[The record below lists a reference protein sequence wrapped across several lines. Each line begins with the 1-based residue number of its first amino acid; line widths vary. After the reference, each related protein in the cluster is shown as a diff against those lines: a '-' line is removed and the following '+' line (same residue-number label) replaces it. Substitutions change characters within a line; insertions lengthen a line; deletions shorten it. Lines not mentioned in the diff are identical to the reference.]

1 MRKILVALLI
11 LSLAGCATTSTTQP
25 PQAIPAIPPG
35 CEQSVVYTKM
45 PGFMPNGPMLARVGV
60 STSLAVLAVAEP
72 QAGRAANLIVAT
84 VMPVLYRA
92 TLTNNLAPV
101 MVTVREKFKG
111 SDKYIAIA
119 QPLLVLFDALSQAGM
134 VQGGVTLTDCDKNV
148 LASLFR
154 NIGLDSGTDPVLF
167 Q

>member
-1 MRKILVALLI
+1 MKKFLVALLI

-25 PQAIPAIPPG
+25 PQTIPVG
-35 CEQSVVYTKM
+35 CEASIVYTKM
-45 PGFMPNGPMLARVGV
+45 PGFMPNGPMITRVGV
-60 STSLAVLAVAEP
+60 STALAVLAVAEP
-72 QAGRAANLIVAT
+72 PAGRAAQLIVAT
-84 VMPVLYRA
+84 VTPMLYRA

-101 MVTVREKFKG
+101 MGEVRDKFKG
-111 SDKYIAIA
+111 SEKYVAIA

-148 LASLFR
+148 LASLWK
-154 NIGLDSGTDPVLF
+154 NIGLDSGTDPGMF

>member
-1 MRKILVALLI
+1 MKKLLVALLI

-25 PQAIPAIPPG
+25 PQAIPAG
-35 CEQSVVYTKM
+35 CESSLVYNKM
-45 PGFMPNGPMLARVGV
+45 PGFMPNGPMITRVGV
-60 STSLAVLAVAEP
+60 STALAVLNVAEP
-72 QAGRAANLIVAT
+72 PAGRAANLIVAT
-84 VMPVLYRA
+84 VMPMLYRA

-111 SDKYIAIA
+111 SDKYVAIA
-119 QPLLVLFDALSQAGM
+119 QPLLILFDALSQAGM
-134 VQGGVTLTDCDKNV
+134 VQGGATLTDCDKNV

-154 NIGLDSGTDPVLF
+154 NIGLDSGTDPTLF